1 MVSAGFDQQLSRGLA
16 PCPCATYQ
24 MTTKAIDL
32 PTYNS
37 TSFLVRGGASV
48 E

>member
-16 PCPCATYQ
+16 PRPCATHQ

-32 PTYNS
+32 PTHNS
-37 TSFLVRGGASV
+37 TSFLVWGSASV